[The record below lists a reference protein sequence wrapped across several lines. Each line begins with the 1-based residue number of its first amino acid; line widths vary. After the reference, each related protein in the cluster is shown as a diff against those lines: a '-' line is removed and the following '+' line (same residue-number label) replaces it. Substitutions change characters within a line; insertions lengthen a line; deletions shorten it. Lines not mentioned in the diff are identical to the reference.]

1 MKARQLLFVSVSLA
15 VLVGVSIDLI
25 RYHDKTQL
33 GIHQEEQ
40 SGQEPKAGT
49 DAQAMEEHCL
59 FSLLSYSMQDRQCRA
74 ALPHIDPGFSHQ
86 SLIKKMTHR
95 LALKA
100 I

>member
-49 DAQAMEEHCL
+49 DAQAMEEHCSL
-59 FSLLSYSMQDRQCRA
+59 TCSSLLVQPAFLQHAGPPVQGST
-74 ALPHIDPGFSHQ
+74 P
-86 SLIKKMTHR
+86 TH
-95 LALKA
+95 
-100 I
+100 